1 MLIMDRA
8 GESCKA
14 TKQITAGNMKYVQL
28 GNTGV
33 FVSRLCLGAMTFG
46 GSENAVT
53 TAIGRLSQNETNTI
67 VGDALAAGINF
78 IDTADVYGGGAS
90 EQRLAAALKGHRH
103 DVVLATKASGRM
115 GSGPNQIGQSRLH
128 LMEAVEGSLKRLQTD
143 HIDLY
148 QIHNFDPLVPLEDV
162 MRTLDDLVRQ
172 GKVRY
177 IGCSN
182 FAAWQ
187 LMKAM
192 GISERNNFA
201 RFASIQSFYS
211 LAARDIERELIPAI
225 DDQKLGLLCWSPLA
239 GGLLSGKFDRT
250 GSSDPNSRRATIQF
264 PPVDESRAFDVIEV
278 LKAIAIRHTT
288 SAAQV
293 ALAWLLAQPQVTSVI
308 SGVKSSVQL
317 ADNLAAM
324 ELVLENDDMLK
335 LEEVSR
341 PAPSYPGWI
350 QTYNAKGRVPAGHPF
365 NGKSWQLGETP
376 I

>member
-1 MLIMDRA
+1 
-8 GESCKA
+8 
-14 TKQITAGNMKYVQL
+14 MKYAQL

-53 TAIGRLSQNETNTI
+53 TAIGRLSQDETDKI
-67 VGDALAAGINF
+67 VMQALDAGINF

-90 EQRLAAALKGHRH
+90 EERLGEALKGRRH
-103 DVVLATKASGRM
+103 DVVLATKMSGRV
-115 GSGPNQIGQSRLH
+115 GPGPNQIGQSRLH
-128 LMEAVEGSLKRLQTD
+128 IMEALEGSLKRLQTD

-162 MRTLDDLVRQ
+162 MRTLDNVVRQ

-187 LMKAM
+187 LMKAL
-192 GISERNNFA
+192 GISERSGYA

-211 LAARDIERELIPAI
+211 LAARDIEQEIIPALE
-225 DDQKLGLLCWSPLA
+225 DQKLGLLCWSPLG

-250 GSSDPNSRRATIQF
+250 GSTDPNSRRTKIQF
-264 PPVDESRAFDVIEV
+264 PPVNEAKAFDIIDV
-278 LKAIAIRHTT
+278 LKTIAARHDA

-293 ALAWLLAQPQVTSVI
+293 ALAWLLAQQQVTSVI
-308 SGVKSSVQL
+308 SGVKRPDQL

-324 ELVLENDDMLK
+324 DLVLNNEDFVQLD
-335 LEEVSR
+335 EVSR
-341 PAPSYPGWI
+341 STPSYPGWI
-350 QTYNAKGRVPAGHPF
+350 QTYNAKGRVPSGEAF
-365 NGKSWQLGETP
+365 DGKSWQLGEKP

>member
-1 MLIMDRA
+1 
-8 GESCKA
+8 
-14 TKQITAGNMKYVQL
+14 MKYAQL

-53 TAIGRLSQNETNTI
+53 TAIGRLSQTETNTI
-67 VGDALAAGINF
+67 VGDALGAGINF

-90 EQRLAAALKGHRH
+90 EQRLGEALKGHRH

-115 GSGPNQIGQSRLH
+115 GPGPNQIGQSRLH
-128 LMEAVEGSLKRLQTD
+128 MMEAVEGSLRRLQTD

-162 MRTLDDLVRQ
+162 MRALDDLVRQ

-187 LMKAM
+187 LMKAL

-225 DDQKLGLLCWSPLA
+225 EDQKLGLLCWSPLA

-250 GSSDPNSRRATIQF
+250 GSTDPNSRRAMIQF
-264 PPVDESRAFDVIEV
+264 PPVEESRAFDVIDV
-278 LKAIAIRHTT
+278 LKAIAARHTT

-308 SGVKSSVQL
+308 SGVKTPVQL
-317 ADNLAAM
+317 AENLTAM
-324 ELVLENDDMLK
+324 ELVLEDDDLLK
-335 LEEVSR
+335 LDEASR

-350 QTYNAKGRVPAGHPF
+350 QTYNATGRVPAGHPF
-365 NGKSWQLGETP
+365 NGKSWKLGDTP
-376 I
+376 V